1 MFVDSAISQ
10 NLAENQAKIAES
22 ELDSAIKT
30 QNEKLNEFIIS
41 YYAIM
46 KNNALIGEKFSVSK
60 ALSTTPN
67 PRIIAQCDIES
78 NALDSNLAILKQNQ
92 SAILECFEQTLHSKI
107 RDDIKSINNE
117 VRTKTTYKIPAQRIL
132 LDRQRS
138 KIHIIGQK

>member
-1 MFVDSAISQ
+1 MIFVDSAISQ
-10 NLAENQAKIAES
+10 NLVENQAKIAES
-22 ELDSAIKT
+22 SLDSA
-30 QNEKLNEFIIS
+30 NLNEFIVS

-60 ALSTTPN
+60 ALSITPN

-107 RDDIKSINNE
+107 RDDVKSINNE